1 MIFNINVI
9 FNIKSYS
16 PLPRTEFL
24 LDAAPPRGVRKEPYK
39 WAPGTDPPASTGAA
53 AGSPEGRQC

>member
-39 WAPGTDPPASTGAA
+39 WAPGTDSPASTGAA
-53 AGSPEGRQC
+53 ARS